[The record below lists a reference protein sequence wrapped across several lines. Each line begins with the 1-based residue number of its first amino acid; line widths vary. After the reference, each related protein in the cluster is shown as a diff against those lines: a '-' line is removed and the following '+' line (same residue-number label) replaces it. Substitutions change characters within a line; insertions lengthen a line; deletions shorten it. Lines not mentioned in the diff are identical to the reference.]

1 MKTKTKNTNTN
12 RAYINNVPIRHG
24 EVTVITSDNAVAT
37 MKHSSLLACSTQK
50 AGVPVLLV
58 NCGMSDKRFREYF
71 YENHDTSSSKQE
83 VILMSSV
90 RGNLIGARDAI
101 DQIAAETGTGVLIIA
116 GWEWTSDSYRRKQ
129 RLLSY
134 LRGLAEERDVA
145 IVIYS
150 HIANSPVAGE
160 IDHGGLGKLALL
172 AMFVVEI
179 EASELMESA
188 LPKPPALV
196 IRSLE
201 DEAAAE
207 RSAQVL
213 INKINGMQG
222 SRSDIPV
229 QFGEKKDNPET
240 DKNVRP
246 TELVERT
253 SVRSGVTKIDG
264 RTKACTERSE
274 CVHPTMGE
282 NKINPNLVKK
292 AGKKVLFL

>member
-1 MKTKTKNTNTN
+1 
-12 RAYINNVPIRHG
+12 
-24 EVTVITSDNAVAT
+24 
-37 MKHSSLLACSTQK
+37 
-50 AGVPVLLV
+50 
-58 NCGMSDKRFREYF
+58 
-71 YENHDTSSSKQE
+71 
-83 VILMSSV
+83 
-90 RGNLIGARDAI
+90 
-101 DQIAAETGTGVLIIA
+101 
-116 GWEWTSDSYRRKQ
+116 
-129 RLLSY
+129 
-134 LRGLAEERDVA
+134 VA

-179 EASELMESA
+179 EASELMDEQV
-188 LPKPPALV
+188 PKPPALV
-196 IRSLE
+196 VRSLE

-207 RSAQVL
+207 RSAQSI

-229 QFGEKKDNPET
+229 RFGGNKDNPET

-253 SVRSGVTKIDG
+253 SVRSGGNGDDG

-274 CVHPTMGE
+274 CVHPTIGKNNVISNGANAKGE
-282 NKINPNLVKK
+282 IYNKISPNSVKK
-292 AGKKVLFL
+292 GEDKVLFL